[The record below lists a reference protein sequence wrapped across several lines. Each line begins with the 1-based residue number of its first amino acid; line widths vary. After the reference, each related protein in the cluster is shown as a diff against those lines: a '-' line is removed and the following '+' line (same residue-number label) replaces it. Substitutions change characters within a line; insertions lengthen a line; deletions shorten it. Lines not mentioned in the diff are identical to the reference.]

1 MWIRLTYAKI
11 EPDKVAE
18 ARALYN
24 SEMVSGVIRQQ
35 KGYRFH
41 HLLES
46 TDNPGEAISVTAWDS
61 QADGEA
67 YEQSGMYKELVVKFS
82 AYFMAPPELKTYE
95 IRE

>member
-1 MWIRLTYAKI
+1 M

-18 ARALYN
+18 AKALYN
-24 SEMVSGVIRQQ
+24 SDMVSGVIRQQ

-41 HLLES
+41 YLLES
-46 TDNPGEAISVTAWDS
+46 IDNPGEAISVTAWDS

-67 YEQSGMYKELVVKFS
+67 YEQSGVYKELVGKFN
-82 AYFMAPPELKTYE
+82 AYFTASPELKTYE